1 LNATSNPIDTALY
14 HSLSR
19 LHRAY
24 DGLLGVRSVTMPLP
38 SKMPLT
44 VEMGDHLT
52 PAIKDVYWYPL
63 RNGLS
68 EAPEN
73 PEDLRD
79 WLHRQ
84 LRNAV
89 TWAVILALLMR
100 YYRRSANYGGEIAL
114 RRLGLDGTF
123 NLTDPVSLDM
133 LDARATMLTTPDSE
147 INLIDTTVS
156 DLASA
161 IPAARTAGDS
171 VLTAL
176 GAYIAG
182 RALTR
187 AVGIAAYESPWA
199 FNQGL
204 GMTYRN
210 NGIVTMMYDVNGVGC
225 PEICAPLHGQTFP
238 ANAVPAGMNPPIHS
252 GCDCVH
258 SPVTEGW
265 SQPEMIWL
273 GG

>member
-1 LNATSNPIDTALY
+1 
-14 HSLSR
+14 
-19 LHRAY
+19 
-24 DGLLGVRSVTMPLP
+24 MPKP

-44 VEMGDHLT
+44 QDMMRDLERPLVDL
-52 PAIKDVYWYPL
+52 YWWPI
-63 RNGLS
+63 RNGLAQ
-68 EAPEN
+68 APEN

-79 WLHRQ
+79 WLDRQ
-84 LRNAV
+84 LRNTA
-89 TWAVILALLMR
+89 TWAAILLLLMR
-100 YYRRSANYGGEIAL
+100 YYRRTANYGGEMAL
-114 RRLGLDGTF
+114 RRLGIDGTF
-123 NLTDPVSLDM
+123 NLTDVAALAVLD
-133 LDARATMLTTPDSE
+133 DRATMLTTADSD

-156 DLASA
+156 DLATA
-161 IPAARTAGDS
+161 IPAARAAGDGA
-171 VLTAL
+171 LMAL

-187 AVGIAAYESPWA
+187 AVGIATYEAPWG

-225 PEICAPLHGQTFP
+225 PEICAPLHGETFP
-238 ANAVPAGMNPPIHS
+238 ANAVPAHLSLPRHS

-265 SQPEMIWL
+265 HQPEMIWL

>member
-1 LNATSNPIDTALY
+1 MLTNPVDAALY
-14 HSLSR
+14 RGLAR
-19 LHRAY
+19 LHNAY

-114 RRLGLDGTF
+114 RRLGIDGTF

-161 IPAARTAGDS
+161 IPAARAAGDS

-204 GMTYRN
+204 GMTYQN
-210 NGIVTMMYDVNGVGC
+210 NGIRMLMYDVNGLGC
-225 PEICAPLHGQTFP
+225 PKICAPLHGRTFP
-238 ANAVPAGMNPPIHS
+238 ANAVPAGMNPPIHP
-252 GCDCVH
+252 GCDCIH

-265 SQPEMIWL
+265 SQPDMIWL

>member
-1 LNATSNPIDTALY
+1 MAHPIDTALY
-14 HSLSR
+14 HSLTR

-24 DGLLGVRSVTMPLP
+24 DGLLGVRSVVMPKP

-52 PAIKDVYWYPL
+52 PALKDVYWRPF

-73 PEDLRD
+73 PEDLHD

-84 LRNAV
+84 LRNTA
-89 TWAVILALLMR
+89 TWAAILLLLMR

-114 RRLGLDGTF
+114 RRLGIDGVF
-123 NLTDPVSLDM
+123 NLTDAASLAM
-133 LDARATMLTTPDSE
+133 LDERATMLTTAGSD

-161 IPAARTAGDS
+161 IPAARAAGDGA
-171 VLTAL
+171 LMAL
-176 GAYIAG
+176 GVYIAG

-199 FNQGL
+199 FNQAL
-204 GMTYRN
+204 GMTYQN
-210 NGIVTMMYDVNGVGC
+210 NGIRMLMYDVNGLGC
-225 PEICAPLHGQTFP
+225 PKICAPLHGRTFP
-238 ANAVPAGMNPPIHS
+238 ADTRPSELSLPQHIN
-252 GCDCVH
+252 CDCIY
-258 SPVTEGW
+258 SPVMDGW
-265 SQPEMIWL
+265 EQPEQIWL

>member
-1 LNATSNPIDTALY
+1 
-14 HSLSR
+14 
-19 LHRAY
+19 
-24 DGLLGVRSVTMPLP
+24 
-38 SKMPLT
+38 MPLT

-52 PAIKDVYWYPL
+52 PALKDVYWYPI
-63 RNGLS
+63 RNGVN
-68 EAPEN
+68 EVPTGED
-73 PEDLRD
+73 DLRS

-84 LRNAV
+84 LRNPV

-114 RRLGLDGTF
+114 RRLGIDGVF
-123 NLTDPVSLDM
+123 NLTNAESLAM
-133 LDARATMLTTPDSE
+133 LDERATMLTTPDSD

-156 DLASA
+156 DLVTA
-161 IPAARTAGDS
+161 IPAARAAGDS
-171 VLTAL
+171 VLTAI

-187 AVGIAAYESPWA
+187 AVGIATYESPWA
-199 FNQGL
+199 FNQGM

-210 NGIVTMMYDVNGVGC
+210 NGIIEMMYDVNGVGC
-225 PEICAPLHGQTFP
+225 PEICAPLHGETFP
-238 ANAVPAGMNPPIHS
+238 ANAVPGRLSLPQHS
-252 GCDCVH
+252 GCDCIH

-265 SQPEMIWL
+265 HQPDMIWL

>member
-1 LNATSNPIDTALY
+1 MNATSNPIDTALY

-24 DGLLGVRSVTMPLP
+24 DGLLGVRSVTMPKP

-44 VEMGDHLT
+44 VEMGDHLQ
-52 PAIKDVYWYPL
+52 PALKDVYWYPL

-68 EAPEN
+68 EAPEDT
-73 PEDLRD
+73 EDLRD
-79 WLHRQ
+79 WLNRQ

-123 NLTDPVSLDM
+123 NLTDSASLDM
-133 LDARATMLTTPDSE
+133 LDARAMMLTTPDSE

-156 DLASA
+156 DLAIA
-161 IPAARTAGDS
+161 IPAARAAGDS
-171 VLTAL
+171 VLTAI

-187 AVGIAAYESPWA
+187 AVGIATYESPWG
-199 FNQGL
+199 FNQGMS
-204 GMTYRN
+204 MTYRN

-225 PEICAPLHGQTFP
+225 EEICAPLHGQTFP
-238 ANAVPAGMNPPIHS
+238 ANAVPAHLSLPKHS
-252 GCDCVH
+252 GCDCIH

-265 SQPEMIWL
+265 SQPDMIWL

>member
-1 LNATSNPIDTALY
+1 MAASMNPIDAALY

-24 DGLLGVRSVTMPLP
+24 DGLLGVRGVAMPKP

-52 PAIKDVYWYPL
+52 PAIKDVYWHPL

-68 EAPEN
+68 QAPDN
-73 PEDLRD
+73 TEDLHD

-84 LRNAV
+84 LRNAA
-89 TWAVILALLMR
+89 TWAAILALLMR

-114 RRLGLDGTF
+114 RRLGIDGTF
-123 NLTDPVSLDM
+123 NLTDAESLAM
-133 LDARATMLTTPDSE
+133 LDDRATMLTTAGSD

-156 DLASA
+156 DLATA
-161 IPAARTAGDS
+161 IPAAQALGDG
-171 VLTAL
+171 AL
-176 GAYIAG
+176 MAIGAYIAG

-187 AVGIAAYESPWA
+187 AVGIATYESPWA

-210 NGIVTMMYDVNGVGC
+210 NGIVEMMYDVNGIGC
-225 PEICAPLHGQTFP
+225 EEICAPLHGETFP
-238 ANAVPAGMNPPIHS
+238 ADAVPAGMNPPIHS
-252 GCDCVH
+252 GCDCIL
-258 SPVTEGW
+258 SPILEDW
-265 SQPEMIWL
+265 AQPDSIWR

>member
-1 LNATSNPIDTALY
+1 MAIDNTALY

-24 DGLLGVRSVTMPLP
+24 DGLLGVRSVVMPLP

-44 VEMGDHLT
+44 VEMGEHLS
-52 PAIKDVYWYPL
+52 PALKDVYWHPL

-68 EAPEN
+68 EAPEDT
-73 PEDLRD
+73 EDLRD
-79 WLHRQ
+79 WLNRQ

-89 TWAVILALLMR
+89 TWAAILLLLMR

-114 RRLGLDGTF
+114 RRLGLDGVF
-123 NLTDPVSLDM
+123 NLTNAESLAM
-133 LDARATMLTTPDSE
+133 LDDRATMLTTPDGE
-147 INLIDTTVS
+147 INLIDTTVN

-161 IPAARTAGDS
+161 IPVARAAGDS

-187 AVGIAAYESPWA
+187 AVGIATYESPWA
-199 FNQGL
+199 FNQGM

-210 NGIVTMMYDVNGVGC
+210 NGIRIFMYDVNGIGC

-252 GCDCVH
+252 GCDCIH

-265 SQPEMIWL
+265 SQPDMIWL

>member
-1 LNATSNPIDTALY
+1 MAASMNPIDAALY

-24 DGLLGVRSVTMPLP
+24 DGLLGVRGVAMPKP

-52 PAIKDVYWYPL
+52 PAIKDVYWHPL

-68 EAPEN
+68 QAPDN
-73 PEDLRD
+73 TEDLHD

-84 LRNAV
+84 LRNAA
-89 TWAVILALLMR
+89 TWAAILALLMR

-114 RRLGLDGTF
+114 RRLGIDGTF
-123 NLTDPVSLDM
+123 NLTDAESLAM
-133 LDARATMLTTPDSE
+133 LDDRATMLTTAGSD

-156 DLASA
+156 DLATA
-161 IPAARTAGDS
+161 IPAAQALGDG
-171 VLTAL
+171 AL
-176 GAYIAG
+176 MAIGAYIAG

-187 AVGIAAYESPWA
+187 AVGIATYESPWA

-210 NGIVTMMYDVNGVGC
+210 NGFVEMMYDVNGIGC
-225 PEICAPLHGQTFP
+225 EEICAPLHGETFP
-238 ANAVPAGMNPPIHS
+238 ADAVPGHLSLPQHS
-252 GCDCVH
+252 GCDCIH